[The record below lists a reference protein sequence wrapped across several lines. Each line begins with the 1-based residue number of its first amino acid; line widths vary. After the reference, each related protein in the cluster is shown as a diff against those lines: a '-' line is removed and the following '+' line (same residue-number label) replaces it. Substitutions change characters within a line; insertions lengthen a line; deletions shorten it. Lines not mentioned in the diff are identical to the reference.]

1 MGVSDPGPNSKQF
14 SSMVLKIEISGPD
27 RSHFGILDI
36 PGLYSNPRDNTN
48 QARQEMLGV
57 RQMVTSYMEKKEN
70 IIM

>member
-1 MGVSDPGPNSKQF
+1 MGVNEPGSHSKQF

-36 PGLYSNPRDNTN
+36 PGLYSNPRNNTSL
-48 QARQEMLGV
+48 ARQEMLGV
-57 RQMVTSYMEKKEN
+57 RRMVTSYMEKKEN